1 MTEDNPL
8 FLKHAEEFLN
18 LSQEQMKDAIWLR
31 EANLA
36 KDVYDAKEKISCF
49 KQSKVNSMFVNDLI
63 FAAFDMFNV
72 NASFDE
78 NKTVEH

>member
-1 MTEDNPL
+1 MTEDNPQ
-8 FLKHAEEFLN
+8 FSKHAEEFLN
-18 LSQEQMKDAIWLR
+18 LSQEQMKDAIRLR

-63 FAAFDMFNV
+63 FAALDMFNV